1 METLRQV
8 AYHPLNNLLLLQ
20 RAGFFRLRWQRPRFL
35 CMNDNFDQEPH
46 PKAVALA
53 QQALDAMFAAPS
65 PFELP

>member
-20 RAGFFRLRWQRPRFL
+20 RAGFFRLRRQRPRFV
-35 CMNDNFDQEPH
+35 CMNDNFDQQPH

-53 QQALDAMFAAPS
+53 QHALDVMFAGPS
-65 PFELP
+65 PFERH